1 MPDIKNIFLKNKK
14 ILFFVLGFAVVIGI
28 GSWFVF
34 SSPDEAVV
42 VDDEGVAVGALSG
55 DEQKTSEAE
64 QLAEDIK
71 SKLGFFSQKGV
82 IDFFEKHDDLIPIT
96 VSLSELAV
104 ENPFQAF
111 PKSEGEYLSM
121 EEPSGE
127 EVIAQPEE

>member
-1 MPDIKNIFLKNKK
+1 MPDIKNILLKNKK

-34 SSPDEAVV
+34 SSPDETVV
-42 VDDEGVAVGALSG
+42 VDDEEVAGTLSG

-111 PKSEGEYLSM
+111 PKSEGEYLSI

-127 EVIAQPEE
+127 EIISQPEE